1 MTALC
6 CVAHADILI
15 FFYLCICLFIDEEEG
30 NALAESCAAPL
41 KLILLQISTC
51 IRLQFQHGPAV
62 VPMSEALQLNSNAPS
77 LARVATFSDLKC
89 ELDLRTDLFDSA
101 VRGPSLKRAP

>member
-30 NALAESCAAPL
+30 NALAEGCAVPL
-41 KLILLQISTC
+41 KLFFFFFFYY
-51 IRLQFQHGPAV
+51 R
-62 VPMSEALQLNSNAPS
+62 
-77 LARVATFSDLKC
+77 
-89 ELDLRTDLFDSA
+89 
-101 VRGPSLKRAP
+101 

>member
-30 NALAESCAAPL
+30 NALAEGCAVPL
-41 KLILLQISTC
+41 KLSLLQISTC
-51 IRLQFQHGPAV
+51 IRLQLRRGPAV
-62 VPMSEALQLNSNAPS
+62 VPVSKALRLTSNALPCT
-77 LARVATFSDLKC
+77 RGH
-89 ELDLRTDLFDSA
+89 LFKPEMPA
-101 VRGPSLKRAP
+101 GFF

>member
-30 NALAESCAAPL
+30 NALAESCAGPL
-41 KLILLQISTC
+41 KLILLQHMYQASVSTRPC
-51 IRLQFQHGPAV
+51 RSAHERGTPAKLKR
-62 VPMSEALQLNSNAPS
+62 PPTPPPF
-77 LARVATFSDLKC
+77 ARVATFSDLKS
-89 ELDLRTDLFDSA
+89 ELDFRPPF
-101 VRGPSLKRAP
+101 